1 MAGLYILQVHLRRK
15 PENVSA
21 SNVICNTA
29 VPKPFEVI
37 LIPTPSHNDDVALQV
52 TCEDDTYID
61 NTVDV
66 TSPDSDQL
74 YDNIDAVFQ
83 TKV

>member
-1 MAGLYILQVHLRRK
+1 MAGLYILHLRRK

-29 VPKPFEVI
+29 VPNPAEI
-37 LIPTPSHNDDVALQV
+37 TPAPSHNDDVALLV

-61 NTVDV
+61 NTIDV
-66 TSPDSDQL
+66 TSPDCDKI
-74 YDNIDAVFQ
+74 YDDIDAVFQ

>member
-1 MAGLYILQVHLRRK
+1 MAGLYILHLRRQ

-29 VPKPFEVI
+29 VPKPAEI
-37 LIPTPSHNDDVALQV
+37 IPTPSHNDDVALQA